1 MGLNKLNHNYNQPLD
16 VIGITSNYSIT
27 DNLSAQTSNITSASV
42 SNLNASA
49 ITATSL
55 NGVSVSSIISS
66 STLSIVPAKTS
77 AYTIQLGDKDKF
89 LELNGTFTISIPTDA
104 VTDFPIGSQVN
115 ILNIGSGTITI
126 AAVTGGT
133 TTVNGTPGLL
143 LRAQWSGATLI
154 KRAANNW
161 VVAGDLKAS

>member
-27 DNLSAQTSNITSASV
+27 DNLSAQASNITSASV

-66 STLSIVPAKTS
+66 STLSIVPAKTT
-77 AYTIQLGDKDKF
+77 AYRIQLGDKDKF

-104 VTDFPIGSQVN
+104 VTNFPIGSQVN
-115 ILNIGSGTITI
+115 ILNIGILPS
-126 AAVTGGT
+126 
-133 TTVNGTPGLL
+133 
-143 LRAQWSGATLI
+143 
-154 KRAANNW
+154 
-161 VVAGDLKAS
+161 

>member
-66 STLSIVPAKTS
+66 STLSIIPAKTT

-89 LELNGTFTISIPTDA
+89 LELNGTFTISIPTDE
-104 VTDFPIGSQVN
+104 VTNFPIGSQVN
-115 ILNIGSGTITI
+115 ILNIGSGVITI

-133 TTVNGTPGLL
+133 TTVNGTPGLI

-154 KRAANNW
+154 KRAANSW
-161 VVAGDLKAS
+161 VVAGDLKS